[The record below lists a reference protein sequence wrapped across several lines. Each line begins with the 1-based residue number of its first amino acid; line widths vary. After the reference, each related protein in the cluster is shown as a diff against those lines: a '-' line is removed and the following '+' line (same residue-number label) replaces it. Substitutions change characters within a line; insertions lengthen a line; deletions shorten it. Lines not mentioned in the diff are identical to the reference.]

1 MKARK
6 IMKIIVFIVIAA
18 ILLGLGRMLH
28 IRENRNDYIID
39 GPGMINT
46 MEGDLTGVKYYSGGG
61 MDGGYES
68 YSLTLQPEDMTVL
81 FEYEVQ
87 KYNGSDIVSGSKVLE
102 WTAFEAIW
110 DLCRNTSC
118 LLLRDIDSKPS
129 ELQLLDAP
137 TDRVIF
143 LMTGEYEIVFRSD
156 YDYPERYNGV
166 ISTVYS
172 HMNQF
177 LPQE

>member
-1 MKARK
+1 
-6 IMKIIVFIVIAA
+6 MKIIVFIVIAA
-18 ILLGLGRMLH
+18 ILLGLGKMFY

-46 MEGDLTGVKYYSGGG
+46 MEGDLTGVNYYSGGG

-81 FEYEVQ
+81 FEYEMQ
-87 KYNGSDIVSGSKVLE
+87 KYNGADVISGSKALE

-110 DLCRNTSC
+110 DLCRETAC
-118 LLLRDIDSKPS
+118 LLIQKTDGKPS

-137 TDRVIF
+137 VSTATCLIAGDK
-143 LMTGEYEIVFRSD
+143 EIVFRSD

-166 ISTVYS
+166 ISAVCT
-172 HMNQF
+172 HMEQF